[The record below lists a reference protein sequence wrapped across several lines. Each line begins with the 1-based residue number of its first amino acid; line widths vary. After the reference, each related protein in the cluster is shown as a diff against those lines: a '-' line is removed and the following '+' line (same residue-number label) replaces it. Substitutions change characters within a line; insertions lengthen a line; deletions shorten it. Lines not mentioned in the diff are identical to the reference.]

1 MEQTILVM
9 EVIQEVC
16 EADNGEPDCGL
27 DNYLRNFLNKF
38 IFPWRKFPPHRRRVW
53 GSRTIQ
59 SRQRELRERQ
69 NGPRTVQVW
78 TAKLG

>member
-9 EVIQEVC
+9 EVIQEVW
-16 EADNGEPDCGL
+16 EADNGEPDCRL
-27 DNYLRNFLNKF
+27 DNYFKKILYKF
-38 IFPWRKFPPHRRRVW
+38 NFPWRKFPPHRRRVS
-53 GSRTIQ
+53 GSHTIQ